1 MLLTGVDGVWFINF
15 EFILLFGDYFWLSFI
30 SISMHNSINITD
42 IVFSKTMLGLQY
54 FEELMA
60 IYFHLSIVLLNSL
73 HVINT

>member
-60 IYFHLSIVLLNSL
+60 IHFHLSIVLLNSL